1 MRLTG
6 SKKNR
11 GFTILEVI
19 LSMLIMSLVLGVASE
34 VMLKQADA
42 YSLVNNRKSALQD
55 TRYALFHIKTELEK
69 MDSSDLQTI
78 SSTALS
84 FYDDAGTLRTY
95 SLGSSGGSLG
105 IFAGSQLVVGRLHDF
120 WIDYFDGAGAAL
132 PPTPGTVA
140 LVRRMIFNLQT
151 EPQDGEGQITLT
163 MQIIPRD
170 FLGYTNFE

>member
-6 SKKNR
+6 SKKNC

-69 MDSSDLQTI
+69 IDSADLQTI
-78 SSTALS
+78 SGTALS
-84 FYDDAGTLRTY
+84 FYDDTGTLKGY

-105 IFAGSQLVVGRLHDF
+105 IFAGSKLVVGKLHNF
-120 WIDYFDGAGAAL
+120 WIDYFDGAGAL
-132 PPTPGTVA
+132 LTPGPGAVP
-140 LVRRMIFNLQT
+140 LVRRIIFNLET
-151 EPQDGEGQITLT
+151 EPQDGEGTITLT
-163 MQIIPRD
+163 MQVIPRD